1 MTASTLSLTEQIADR
16 LRQDIKA
23 GRYAPGDRLPTEE
36 FLVESERVSRG
47 TVRNAY
53 QRLTSEGLVV
63 SQGSRGH
70 FVRSL
75 TPRDPLVLRLSDPE
89 NNLSTDDGPQDTWS
103 RCVRE
108 QGGDPAEDIRTEV
121 VFADERARRH
131 LNLSGAVP
139 LLARRRFRYVDG
151 EPSATADSFYL
162 REHVA
167 HTPVE
172 LPEQVRPGVYAV
184 FAELGLPWVR
194 TVDEVSTRPAT
205 RDEARELRITGNAW
219 VIEVVRVSY
228 TTGGPGPATEET
240 TGSTASVAALP
251 VRMTAFIL
259 PGDRYKALY
268 EHRGE
273 SPQ

>member
-1 MTASTLSLTEQIADR
+1 MTAASTLSLTEQIADA
-16 LRQDIKA
+16 LRQQIQA

-36 FLVESERVSRG
+36 VLVASERVSRG

-75 TPRDPLVLRLSDPE
+75 TPRDPLVWRLSDPE

-108 QGGDPAEDIRTEV
+108 QGREPSEDIRTEIV
-121 VFADERARRH
+121 HADERARRH
-131 LNLSGAVP
+131 LQLSGAVP
-139 LLARRRFRYVDG
+139 LLARRRFRFVDG
-151 EPSATADSFYL
+151 EASATADSFYL

-167 HTPVE
+167 GSSVE
-172 LPEQVRPGVYAV
+172 LPDQVYPGVYAV
-184 FAELGLPWVR
+184 FAERGRPWVR
-194 TVDEVSTRPAT
+194 TVDEVGTRPPT
-205 RDEARELRITGNAW
+205 RDEARELRITGNSW
-219 VIEVVRVSY
+219 VIEVIRVSY
-228 TTGGPGPATEET
+228 TT
-240 TGSTASVAALP
+240 SSLP